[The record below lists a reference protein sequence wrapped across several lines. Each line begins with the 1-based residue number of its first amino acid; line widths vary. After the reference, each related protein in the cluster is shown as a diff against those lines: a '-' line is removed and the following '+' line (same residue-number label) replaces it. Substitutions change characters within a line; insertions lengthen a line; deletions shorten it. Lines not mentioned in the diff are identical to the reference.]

1 MNARHRTPRTA
12 GLLVIAVLALPSLP
26 ARAEVAEITV
36 SKEYGIGYLPYMIME
51 HQKLVT
57 MTPENVLKYASFM
70 QSIGAMKN
78 KPASWKE
85 LFFPNVH
92 SLPAS

>member
-51 HQKLVT
+51 HQ
-57 MTPENVLKYASFM
+57 
-70 QSIGAMKN
+70 
-78 KPASWKE
+78 
-85 LFFPNVH
+85 
-92 SLPAS
+92 